1 MFLDDQILLFN
12 FKKKFQFDLSLSAV
26 IVITI
31 LSYGISSFDTEFSN
45 EPYLAFA
52 QSNRVN
58 FVTFDDVDSEM
69 IFEYPERW
77 EIKSGSSLSAYFTT
91 KEYLTDLNEV
101 TILLDTHSL
110 DPHKDLFDY
119 VNAQQRHFPN
129 NDFQVIGKTQT
140 GVSGSQAFKI
150 KLTTGK
156 DFDPALTGEL
166 VLFEKYNK
174 VYSIGFMTKSD
185 QFSKNNKMAQT
196 MFDSVKVKEKEYKP
210 QKCTYNSNQI
220 QEITQDYQITN
231 PYILGSNE
239 FVIPKWTKNIA
250 NWYVEDLISDDD
262 LRNAFSYMIKN
273 NIVQIPEI
281 NEPEKIERLR
291 DKLGAIDNII
301 CGWSEGSFSSQIF
314 GITIHH
320 MMKYG

>member
-1 MFLDDQILLFN
+1 M
-12 FKKKFQFDLSLSAV
+12 V
-26 IVITI
+26 MTI

-58 FVTFDDVDSEM
+58 FIIFDDIDSEM
-69 IFEYPERW
+69 IFDYPETW

-119 VNAQQRHFPN
+119 VNAQQSYFPN
-129 NDFQVIGKTQT
+129 NDFQVISKTQT

-185 QFSKNNKMAQT
+185 QFSKNNRIAQT
-196 MFDSVKVKEKEYKP
+196 MFDSVKVKELEFKP
-210 QKCTYNSNQI
+210 QKCTHNSNQI
-220 QEITQDYQITN
+220 QDLTRDYQIAN
-231 PYILGSNE
+231 PFILASNE
-239 FVIPKWTKNIA
+239 FVIPPWTKNIA
-250 NWYVEDLISDDD
+250 NWHVEGLISDDD
-262 LRNAFSYMIKN
+262 LRDTFSYLVKN
-273 NIVQIPEI
+273 EIIQIPEI
-281 NEPEKIERLR
+281 TEPTKIDRLR
-291 DKLGAIDNII
+291 DKLGAIDNIM
-301 CGWSEGSFSSQIF
+301 CGWGKGSFSSQIF
-314 GITIHH
+314 GLTLHH
-320 MMKYG
+320 MIKYG

>member
-1 MFLDDQILLFN
+1 MT
-12 FKKKFQFDLSLSAV
+12 
-26 IVITI
+26 ITI
-31 LSYGISSFDTEFSN
+31 FSYVISSFDTEFSN

-52 QSNRVN
+52 QSNRVT
-58 FVTFDDVDSEM
+58 FVTFDDIDSEV
-69 IFEYPERW
+69 IFDYPERW
-77 EIKSGSSLSAYFTT
+77 QVKSGSSLSAYFTT
-91 KEYLTDLNEV
+91 REYLTDLNEA

-110 DPHKDLFDY
+110 DPHKNLFGY
-119 VNAQQRHFPN
+119 VNFQQSYFPN
-129 NDFQVIGKTQT
+129 NDFQVISKTQT

-150 KLTTGK
+150 KLTTGN
-156 DFDPALTGEL
+156 DFDPALTG
-166 VLFEKYNK
+166 VVILFEEYNK

-185 QFSKNNKMAQT
+185 NFSKNNEMAQI

-210 QKCTYNSNQI
+210 QKCAYNSNQI
-220 QEITQDYQITN
+220 QELTQDYQITN

-239 FVIPKWTKNIA
+239 FVIPKWTENIA
-250 NWYVEDLISDDD
+250 NWYVDDLISDDD
-262 LRNAFSYMIKN
+262 LRKAFSYMVKN

-281 NEPEKIERLR
+281 AEPEKIERLR

-320 MMKYG
+320 MIKYG